1 MRARPSRFLLP
12 AVVVAG
18 AALAFGSSASDTS
31 DGGRSARAAL
41 SGGADESPD
50 PRSRPAA
57 GDRRPRRRPHAILL
71 VLDEF
76 PSDSLLDAQRR
87 IDPVRYP
94 NFAALAAGGTWFRN
108 AYSVYDSTTKA
119 VPLIL
124 DGIRPQPGTSPDRR
138 DHPRSIF
145 DMFARHGYRV
155 VSSEEATALC
165 PPGLCRGGRSRR
177 PAILPNLGHGRPE
190 RFKRFIRSIGPSR
203 RPTFWMKHVL
213 LPHGP
218 YLYLPSG
225 ARARQGSRDLLPGM
239 LTVPGFHD
247 AFLTRHN
254 EQRYLLQLG
263 FVDRL
268 LGRLLR
274 RLHRLGMYD
283 DTLIAVT
290 ADHGIAFQVGVA
302 TRRRASPSNVEEL
315 TPVPFIIKAPGQ
327 RRGRVSGA
335 YARTLDMAPT
345 IAAVLDYRLG
355 YPADGRSAFSRAV
368 GRRRSISLTTRDF
381 SATVRIAG
389 RRWEARRQR
398 VVRRRLRQLG
408 SGDWASLYTGIGPN
422 RALLGHR
429 PDGVARAAAAGVR
442 GSIALAGELGHVRR
456 AAGIVPTQIAGD
468 LSGGAP
474 GETRDLAVAVNGTI
488 EAVGRSF
495 YLAGDGTEHYAL
507 MVPEESLHEGRNLV
521 EVYEVGRD
529 GSLRLLARA

>member
-1 MRARPSRFLLP
+1 MRPLLIRFLLP
-12 AVVVAG
+12 AAIVTGVVLALTSTSSDGPHTQRSAG
-18 AALAFGSSASDTS
+18 ASERPATPGSLD
-31 DGGRSARAAL
+31 ARA
-41 SGGADESPD
+41 SK
-50 PRSRPAA
+50 
-57 GDRRPRRRPHAILL
+57 PRRRPYAILL

-76 PSDSLLDAQRR
+76 PSDSLLGADGR

-94 NFAALAAGGTWFRN
+94 NFAALAADGTWFKN

-124 DGIRPQPGTSPDRR
+124 DGIRPHPGTSPDRR
-138 DHPRSIF
+138 YHPQSIF
-145 DMFARHGYRV
+145 DMFARHRYRLV
-155 VSSEEATALC
+155 TSEEATAMC
-165 PPGLCRGGRSRR
+165 PPSLCSGGHDRR

-190 RFKRFIRSIGPSR
+190 RLKRFIRRIRPSR

-225 ARARQGSRDLLPGM
+225 ARARAGSRDLLPGM

-247 AFLTRHN
+247 AFLTHHN

-302 TRRRASPSNVEEL
+302 TRRSVSDSNVEEL
-315 TPVPFIIKAPGQ
+315 TPVPLIIKAPGQ
-327 RRGRVSGA
+327 REGRVSGA
-335 YARTLDMAPT
+335 YARTLDIAPT
-345 IAAVLDYRLG
+345 IASVLGYRLG
-355 YPADGRSAFSRAV
+355 YRADGRSAFSRAV
-368 GRRRSISLTTRDF
+368 RLRRAISLTTRDF
-381 SATVRIAG
+381 STRVRISG
-389 RRWEARRQR
+389 RRWEARRR
-398 VVRRRLRQLG
+398 AVVRRRLRQFG

-422 RALLGHR
+422 RELLGRR
-429 PDGVARAAAAGVR
+429 PDGLQHASAAGVR
-442 GSIALAGELGHVRR
+442 GRIAMARELGHVHRP
-456 AAGIVPTQIAGD
+456 AGVVPAQIAGD

-474 GETRDLAVAVNGTI
+474 GEKRDLAVAVNGTI

-495 YLAGDGTEHYAL
+495 YLAGDRTEHYAL
-507 MVPEESLHEGRNLV
+507 MVPEESLHEGGNLV
-521 EVYEVGRD
+521 EVYEVTPG
-529 GSLRLLARA
+529 GALRLLVHS

>member
-1 MRARPSRFLLP
+1 MRTLLTRFLLP
-12 AVVVAG
+12 ALIVAG
-18 AALAFGSSASDTS
+18 VVLALTSTTS
-31 DGGRSARAAL
+31 DGPDAQRSANASVRHQPPPRPDARAARV
-41 SGGADESPD
+41 P
-50 PRSRPAA
+50 
-57 GDRRPRRRPHAILL
+57 RRPHAILL

-76 PSDSLLDAQRR
+76 PSDSLLDGQGR

-94 NFAALAAGGTWFRN
+94 NFAALAGDGTWFRN

-124 DGIRPQPGTSPDRR
+124 DGIRPHPGTSPDRR

-145 DMFARHGYRV
+145 DMFARHGYRL
-155 VSSEEATALC
+155 VSSEEATAMC
-165 PPGLCRGGRSRR
+165 PPALCRGGHTTR
-177 PAILPNLGHGRPE
+177 PAILPNLGHGRPA
-190 RFKRFIRSIGPSR
+190 RFKRFVRSIRPSR

-225 ARARQGSRDLLPGM
+225 ARTRPGSRDLLPGM

-302 TRRRASPSNVEEL
+302 TRRSVSPSNVEEL
-315 TPVPFIIKAPGQ
+315 APVPLIVKAPGQ
-327 RRGRVSGA
+327 RSGRVSRA
-335 YARTLDMAPT
+335 YARTLDIAPT
-345 IAAVLDYRLG
+345 IAGVLDSRLG

-368 GRRRSISLTTRDF
+368 RRRRTISLTTRDF
-381 SATVRIAG
+381 SATVRISG
-389 RRWEARRQR
+389 RRWEARRR
-398 VVRRRLRQLG
+398 AVVRRRLRQFG

-422 RALLGHR
+422 RALLGR
-429 PDGVARAAAAGVR
+429 PPDGLERASAAGVR
-442 GSIALAGELGHVRR
+442 GSIAVAGELGNVHR
-456 AAGIVPTQIAGD
+456 AEGIVPAQIAGD
-468 LSGGAP
+468 LRGGAA
-474 GETRDLAVAVNGTI
+474 GEKRDLAVAVNGRI

-507 MVPEESLHEGRNLV
+507 MVPEESLREGGNLV
-521 EVYEVGRD
+521 EVYEVTPG
-529 GSLRLLARA
+529 GALRLLARS

>member
-12 AVVVAG
+12 AVIVAG

-31 DGGRSARAAL
+31 DGERSARAAL
-41 SGGADESPD
+41 SGGPQLRADVGAS
-50 PRSRPAA
+50 A
-57 GDRRPRRRPHAILL
+57 GDQRPPRRPHAILL

-76 PSDSLLDAQRR
+76 PSDSLLDAQGN

-94 NFAALAAGGTWFRN
+94 NFAALAASGTWFRN

-124 DGIRPQPGTSPDRR
+124 DGIRPRPGTSPDRR
-138 DHPRSIF
+138 GHPRSIF

-165 PPGLCRGGRSRR
+165 PPSLCRGGRSRR

-225 ARARQGSRDLLPGM
+225 ARARQSSRDLLPGM

-302 TRRRASPSNVEEL
+302 TRRRASAANVEEL

-327 RRGRVSGA
+327 LRGRVSGA

-368 GRRRSISLTTRDF
+368 GRRRSISLTARDF
-381 SATVRIAG
+381 SATIRMSG
-389 RRWEARRQR
+389 RRWEARRKR
-398 VVRRRLRQLG
+398 VVRRRLRELG

-429 PDGVARAAAAGVR
+429 ADGVGRAAAAGVR
-442 GSIALAGELGHVRR
+442 GSIAVAGELGHVRR

-495 YLAGDGTEHYAL
+495 YLAGDATEHYAL
-507 MVPEESLHEGRNLV
+507 MVPEESLHDGRNLV
-521 EVYEVGRD
+521 EVYEVARD